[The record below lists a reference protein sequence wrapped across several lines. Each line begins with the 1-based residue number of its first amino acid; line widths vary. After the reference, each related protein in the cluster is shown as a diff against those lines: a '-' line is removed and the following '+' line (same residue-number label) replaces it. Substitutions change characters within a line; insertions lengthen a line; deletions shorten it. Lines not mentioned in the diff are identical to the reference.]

1 MPMAGRGGFVVPLIP
16 LLLEL
21 VEPTSL
27 LSEPVNPIGS
37 YQLVFPSARLK

>member
-1 MPMAGRGGFVVPLIP
+1 MPVAGRGGSTVLLIP

-27 LSEPVNPIGS
+27 LSEPIDPIGS
-37 YQLVFPSARLK
+37 Y